1 MRYCKTCLT
10 TDLRPNAVFYGDNCI
25 ACHYNSDNATNY
37 DYKFQLL
44 RNRIENI
51 KNEVSSTSEFDCLVG
66 VSGGKDSTRQALWV
80 REKLGLN
87 PLLVCCTYPP
97 LQMTDIG
104 AHNLENLAK
113 HDFDLITVCPS
124 PDTARRLAKAAFFHF
139 GNVCKASEIALF
151 ASVPRIA
158 IDYDIPIIFWG
169 ENPAT
174 QVGDSAVL
182 GEDEFDGNNLR
193 NLNTLSTGGEQWIRD
208 VVNHEAQAS
217 FYQYP
222 SADEFQRKNI
232 QILYLGP
239 AWDNWSMETNSIFS
253 SMYGLK
259 YRIGDE
265 LFTGDSLGSSML
277 DEEFTNINMMLKY
290 YKFGF
295 GRATDLANEMIRLGT
310 TTRED
315 SIPMVKQYDGLC
327 SDKIIERFCEFIDI
341 SVDEFWQHTH
351 TVVNPELFYI
361 PESGRPIPKFEVGI
375 GLMT

>member
-1 MRYCKTCLT
+1 MKYCKTCLT

-25 ACHYNSDNATNY
+25 ACHYNADQKINY

-44 RNRIENI
+44 TNKI
-51 KNEVSSTSEFDCLVG
+51 KKIREEIHSDSEFDCIVG
-66 VSGGKDSTRQALWV
+66 VSGGKDSTRQALWA

-87 PLLVCCTYPP
+87 PLLVCCSYPP

-104 AHNLENLAK
+104 AHNLENLAR
-113 HDFDLITVCPS
+113 HDFDVITVCPS
-124 PDTARRLAKAAFFHF
+124 PDTARRLAKESFFQF

-158 IDYDIPIIFWG
+158 IDYDIPMIFWG

-182 GEDEFDGNNLR
+182 GGDEFDGNNLR
-193 NLNTLSTGGEQWIRD
+193 NLNTLTAGGNQWLKNAIE
-208 VVNHEAQAS
+208 HSAQAD
-217 FYQYP
+217 FYAYP
-222 SADEFQRKNI
+222 SEEEFRRKNI

-239 AWDNWSMETNSIFS
+239 AWDNWSMETNSVFS
-253 SMYGLK
+253 AMYGLK

-265 LFTGDSLGSSML
+265 LFTGDSLGTSML

-295 GRATDLANEMIRLGT
+295 GRTTDMVNEMIRIGSI
-310 TTRED
+310 TRDE
-315 SIPMVKQYDGLC
+315 SIGIVKQYDGVC
-327 SDKIIERFCEFIDI
+327 SDKIIERFCEFIRI
-341 SVDEFWQHTH
+341 SIDEFWEHAHQ
-351 TVVNPELFYI
+351 VVNTDLFLI
-361 PESGRPIPKFEVGI
+361 RKDGRPEPKFEVGV
-375 GLMT
+375 GLI